1 VVNGKAT
8 AELCLIQDTAKCR
21 GSLCRL
27 DEPRTASNEQKRN
40 CALGC
45 REKKKKEKEKERKKG
60 EKKKERRK
68 IKNELSIFRNCN
80 FQFILTILLL
90 NNENKI

>member
-1 VVNGKAT
+1 VPPGRAT
-8 AELCLIQDTAKCR
+8 NSEQRTEKELRAWVS
-21 GSLCRL
+21 G
-27 DEPRTASNEQKRN
+27 
-40 CALGC
+40 
-45 REKKKKEKEKERKKG
+45 KEKEREREREKKG

>member
-27 DEPRTASNEQKRN
+27 DEPRT
-40 CALGC
+40 G
-45 REKKKKEKEKERKKG
+45 KELRAWVSGKEKEREREREKKRR
-60 EKKKERRK
+60 KKERK
-68 IKNELSIFRNCN
+68 K
-80 FQFILTILLL
+80 
-90 NNENKI
+90 ENKK